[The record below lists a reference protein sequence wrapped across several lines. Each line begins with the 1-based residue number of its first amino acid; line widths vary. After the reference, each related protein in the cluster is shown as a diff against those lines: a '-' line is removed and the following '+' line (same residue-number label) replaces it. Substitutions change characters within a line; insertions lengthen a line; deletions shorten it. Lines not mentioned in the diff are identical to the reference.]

1 MDLLILRC
9 AANTR
14 DRLIEKYDIRSSQG
28 NTTAARE
35 MSGGNQQKIVAAREI
50 DVDAFIGTVGLSD
63 YLRPVCCTPFV
74 DSHTA
79 LLHLKTEDTGSPTV
93 DAMSL
98 YSMTGVPMGWM
109 PLL

>member
-1 MDLLILRC
+1 MVHLPPVLVSWSSRHTPYEVCPSLRFPP
-9 AANTR
+9 
-14 DRLIEKYDIRSSQG
+14 
-28 NTTAARE
+28 
-35 MSGGNQQKIVAAREI
+35 VASPT
-50 DVDAFIGTVGLSD
+50 FIGTVGLSD

-98 YSMTGVPMGWM
+98 YSMTGVPMGWT